1 MEVQKVSENKFL
13 TNIFKGTGIAFITT
27 LVSLVI
33 FSAILTFSNISET
46 IINPVIITLTAISIL
61 IGSSIGNNK
70 IKKNGLLNGAL
81 IGVIYMII
89 IYLISSL
96 LNWRFSLNLQS
107 LAMIIIGM
115 IFGMLGGIIGVNR

>member
-13 TNIFKGTGIAFITT
+13 TNIFKGTGIAFIIT

-33 FSAILTFSNISET
+33 FSAILTFSNISEI

-107 LAMIIIGM
+107 LAMIVIGM

>member
-13 TNIFKGTGIAFITT
+13 TNIFKGTGIAFIIT

-81 IGVIYMII
+81 IGIIYMII